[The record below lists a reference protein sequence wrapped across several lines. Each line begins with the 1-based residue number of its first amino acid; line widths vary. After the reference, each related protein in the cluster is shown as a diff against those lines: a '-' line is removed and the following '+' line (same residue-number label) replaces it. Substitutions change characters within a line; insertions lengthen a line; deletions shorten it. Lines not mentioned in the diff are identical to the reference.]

1 MNKNNTDQ
9 IIVAITKWIGII
21 ILIVVIIWGIL
32 YFQKA
37 DQYEQT
43 NDAQVD
49 AYLSPINAKVGGYI
63 SKIYFKDNQKVNAGD
78 TLAVIEQDEYQ
89 LKKNTASSELMSSR
103 AKLDILAA
111 NEESQRRNIDVIQAR
126 ISGSRAKVQQQEQEY
141 ERYNNLYKEESTTK
155 QKLENV
161 YTTMLINKSA
171 FNETQASLKAAESK
185 LNDLRAERNAILAEI
200 KTKETLLERQNLDIR
215 YTVITAPFTGQLG
228 KKTIQEG
235 QLIQPGQTLAFL
247 TNESAEK
254 WIIAN
259 FKETQIGKFKVGQ
272 KAKIELDAFPSESFS
287 GEIESLS
294 PTTGSRYSLLPPD
307 NATGNFVKVIQ
318 RIPVRIKLTET
329 KARIA
334 KLSAGMNANVYI
346 TK

>member
-78 TLAVIEQDEYQ
+78 TLVVIEQDEYQ
-89 LKKNTASSELMSSR
+89 LKKNTATSELMSSR

-111 NEESQRRNIDVIQAR
+111 NEESQRRNIDIIQAR

-215 YTVITAPFTGQLG
+215 YTVIRAPFTGQLG